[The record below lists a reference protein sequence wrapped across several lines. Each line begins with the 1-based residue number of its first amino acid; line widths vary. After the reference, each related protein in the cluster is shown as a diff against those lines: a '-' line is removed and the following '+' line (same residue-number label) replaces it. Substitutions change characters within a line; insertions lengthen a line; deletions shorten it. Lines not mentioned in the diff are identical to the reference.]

1 LTVEEPDDSITKKRF
16 SQPPLNLLFNP
27 SLIDKQDVWKIDIVK
42 LLETLLELITLSGN
56 RDLRVCGVAILT
68 SALIHRLKVE
78 SIFRLDKIANQK
90 EGNTEKNKNEE
101 KKAPIPE
108 LANLSLPYRKE
119 TLSPASLEEL
129 LLILE
134 NMIMNLSKP
143 AIRKNLI
150 ELEPVETFDFQ
161 EYLIKFE
168 QVIEEYQSKLFDKIS
183 NEKEMVFNDFVEN
196 MNELEIARYFIA
208 MLYLAMREKIYICY
222 ENPTEIDRSE
232 NKALDLDN
240 NNDIYGDDRDTIP
253 RLSNKALIK
262 MTVLNN

>member
-1 LTVEEPDDSITKKRF
+1 LTVEEPNDSITKKRF

-42 LLETLLELITLSGN
+42 LLEMLLELLALSGN

-90 EGNTEKNKNEE
+90 ESTGEKNKNEE
-101 KKAPIPE
+101 KKVPIPE
-108 LANLSLPYRKE
+108 LGNLSLPYRKE
-119 TLSPASLEEL
+119 TLYPASLEEL

-134 NMIMNLSKP
+134 NMITDLSKP
-143 AIRKNLI
+143 TIRKNLI
-150 ELEPVETFDFQ
+150 ELEPVETIDFQ

-168 QVIEEYQSKLFDKIS
+168 KVIEEYESRLFDKIV

-196 MNELEIARYFIA
+196 MSELEIARYFIA
-208 MLYLAMREKIYICY
+208 MLYLAMRGRIDICY
-222 ENPTEIDRSE
+222 ENPTETDDSE
-232 NKALDLDN
+232 KDGLGSVDSNGACGDIEDVKSRHN
-240 NNDIYGDDRDTIP
+240 NI
-253 RLSNKALIK
+253 ALIK
-262 MTVLNN
+262 ITVLSN